1 MDSEVVLFGAGKRC
15 KNLCRILR
23 QTNIKIVS
31 IIDSD
36 PYKQGRRLEGYE
48 ISAPNKMKYY
58 LYCNLCITVAD
69 YYTVNQIRRKLKDWY
84 HYELDREISYN
95 ELIIKAYNENFEV
108 NNMILNNI
116 FYNKRESTI
125 LFDCCYGLDL
135 GGIESWT
142 IDLCGNLLKDGIKDI
157 YIISDNGDYQ
167 VPELIEKQIICVDIE
182 HDVGFSMSS
191 ILHIT
196 KNIMKRMPCKVVT
209 RTTDE
214 VMLAAYLIKKH
225 YPDKIEVISVIH
237 GGNERIYKE
246 YIDFRE
252 CTDIY
257 VAVSLDIKEEMISR
271 GVESG
276 KIYSMTCPFSCTPT
290 LERNYTEDISLPIR
304 IGYAG
309 RMENSQKRM
318 DLLVELIK
326 VLEKKGICYYMELA
340 GDGLAKKELE
350 NFIIYNKLCEKVC
363 FLGRLE
369 RTDLPAFWKR
379 QDICVNLAD
388 YEGRSISI
396 IEAMGNGVVPVVTR
410 TSGVRED
417 ILDGLNGYIVPLG
430 DYHTMAARI
439 AFLYRHREK
448 LHMMG
453 KLAHDVVYP
462 KSLMEPHIEFWK
474 KILNLK

>member
-1 MDSEVVLFGAGKRC
+1 MDSEIVLFGAGKRC
-15 KNLCRILR
+15 KNLCKILR
-23 QTNIKIVS
+23 QTNINVVA
-31 IIDSD
+31 IIDSNPD
-36 PYKQGRRLEGYE
+36 KQGKSLEGQE
-48 ISAPNKMKYY
+48 ILAPNKMKYFK
-58 LYCNLCITVAD
+58 YCNLCITVAD
-69 YYTVNQIRRKLKDWY
+69 YYTAKNIRRKLQDWY

-95 ELIIKAYNENFEV
+95 ELIVKAYKENFEV
-108 NNMILNNI
+108 KNMILNNI
-116 FYNKRESTI
+116 FYNKSEMTI
-125 LFDCCYGLDL
+125 LFDCCYGFDL
-135 GGIESWT
+135 GGIEAWT

-167 VPELIEKQIICVDIE
+167 VPQLIEKQIICVDIE
-182 HDVGFSMSS
+182 HAVGFSMNS
-191 ILHIT
+191 ILNLI
-196 KNIMKRMPCKVVT
+196 KIIMKRMPCKVVT

-214 VMLAAYLIKKH
+214 VMLAAYLVKRQ

-252 CTDIY
+252 CIDMY

-271 GVESG
+271 GVESE
-276 KIYSMTCPFSCTPT
+276 KIYSMTCPFICDPT
-290 LERNYTEDISLPIR
+290 LNRTYTEDISLPIR

-326 VLEKKGICYYMELA
+326 VLEKKRICYYMELA
-340 GDGLAKKELE
+340 GDGSAKKEVE
-350 NFIIYNKLCEKVC
+350 NFIIHNRLCEKVC
-363 FLGRLE
+363 FLGILE

-379 QDICVNLAD
+379 QDVCINLAD

-396 IEAMGNGVVPVVTR
+396 IEAMGNGAVPIVTL

-417 ILDGLNGYIVPLG
+417 ILDGINGYIVPLG
-430 DYHTMAARI
+430 DYHAMAARI
-439 AFLYRHREK
+439 AFLYGHREK

-453 KLAHDVVYP
+453 KLAHDMVYP

-474 KILNLK
+474 KILNLE